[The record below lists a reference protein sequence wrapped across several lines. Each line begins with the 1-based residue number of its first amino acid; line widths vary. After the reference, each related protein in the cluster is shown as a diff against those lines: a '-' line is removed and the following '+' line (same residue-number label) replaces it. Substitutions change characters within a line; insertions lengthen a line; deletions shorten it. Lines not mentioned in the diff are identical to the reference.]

1 VLARAYIVA
10 AGKVAEKRQQSFT
23 GLRQQMR
30 RLQRMRQVAGAAN
43 GGSGGGGGVEV
54 GNGIA
59 KGARMRGE
67 GEGDTKRMREVRVGL
82 GVLT

>member
-1 VLARAYIVA
+1 MLARAYIVA

-30 RLQRMRQVAGAAN
+30 RLQWMRQVAGAAN
-43 GGSGGGGGVEV
+43 GGSGGGGGGGGVEV

-59 KGARMRGE
+59 KGGRMRG
-67 GEGDTKRMREVRVGL
+67 G
-82 GVLT
+82 

>member
-30 RLQRMRQVAGAAN
+30 RLQWMRQVAGAAN
-43 GGSGGGGGVEV
+43 GGGGGGVEV